1 VSTGRRL
8 REEPD
13 ETPGLPADSAS
24 LGLSHLQRAI
34 ACDSLNEDFEVEQTQ
49 RRQRQKEVW
58 ISLYGMR
65 FFVNHMCAQV
75 ASLSNTTSLL
85 LVRSALGA

>member
-1 VSTGRRL
+1 VSTRTRL

-65 FFVNHMCAQV
+65 FFVDHMCAQV
-75 ASLSNTTSLL
+75 ASLSKKII
-85 LVRSALGA
+85 SASCA